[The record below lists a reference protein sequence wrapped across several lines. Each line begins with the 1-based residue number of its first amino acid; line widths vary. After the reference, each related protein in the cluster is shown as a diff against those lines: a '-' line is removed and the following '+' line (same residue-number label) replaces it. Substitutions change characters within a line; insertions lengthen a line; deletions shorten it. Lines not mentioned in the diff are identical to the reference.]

1 MGSTQSREKEN
12 MLNQELLVLLPAHN
26 EEQSI
31 RQTINT
37 VLQNAPHAE
46 IVVID
51 NQSSDRTIEIAIS
64 AGAQVIREPQ
74 LGKGFAVRK
83 GFSLLRA
90 EHRAVFMVD
99 ADDTYDISQIEQA
112 FKLVTT
118 NGYDMVVG
126 KRVRFEATGSER
138 RPDFKRGH
146 RLGNQ
151 TFTILGKLLHP
162 VGIEDSL
169 SGWRMFSANFVQSF
183 TGGASG
189 FEIEAELNG
198 HADLLKC
205 AVTNLE
211 VGYRGRNLGSNSKLN
226 TYRDGLRIL
235 RRNLS
240 IFRNDHPF
248 VAFGFLWVPIL
259 TGSIAL
265 TERAISGYVQTGR
278 VEQLP
283 SLVAGVGGLIVSGLL
298 WVTGMILE
306 RAKQIRASMARYEF
320 NRREYR

>member
-1 MGSTQSREKEN
+1 MPNS
-12 MLNQELLVLLPAHN
+12 ELLVLLPAHN
-26 EEQSI
+26 EEQNI
-31 RQTINT
+31 RQVISSIKTF
-37 VLQNAPHAE
+37 APEAE

-51 NQSSDRTIEIAIS
+51 NRSNDKTSEIAM
-64 AGAQVIREPQ
+64 ALGVRVVGEPQ
-74 LGKGFAVRK
+74 LGKGFAIRK
-83 GFSLLRA
+83 GFSLIRA

-99 ADDTYDISQIEQA
+99 ADDTYDISEIGKA
-112 FKLVTT
+112 FDLVRSS
-118 NGYDMVVG
+118 GYDMIVG
-126 KRVRFEATGSER
+126 KRVAAAVVGSER

-146 RLGNQ
+146 RVGNKS
-151 TFTILGKLLHP
+151 FTILGKLLHP
-162 VGIEDSL
+162 VGIADSL
-169 SGWRMFSANFVQSF
+169 SGWRMFSSNFARSF

-205 AVTNLE
+205 AVANLE
-211 VGYRGRNLGSNSKLN
+211 VGYQGRKLGSTSKLN

-248 VAFGFLWVPIL
+248 VAFGALWLPTLVVSLVL
-259 TGSIAL
+259 TV
-265 TERAISGYVQTGR
+265 RAVSGYIETGR

-283 SLVAGVGGLIVSGLL
+283 SLVAGVGGFIVSGLL

-320 NRREYR
+320 NRQPES